1 MNQLQAMALSE
12 ELRCKKRL
20 WREGGLERLKLVSVS
35 SVGEATATRSVGS
48 CWTD

>member
-1 MNQLQAMALSE
+1 MMNQLQAMALSE

-20 WREGGLERLKLVSVS
+20 WRGLERLKLVSVS